1 METLENAML
10 QWLKDA
16 EVIRANQVTHVE
28 KLALR
33 RLCHAKKAQ
42 EIDKRKPTAHW
53 VLKTGFIA

>member
-16 EVIRANQVTHVE
+16 EVIRASQVTHVE

-33 RLCHAKKAQ
+33 RLCHAQKVQ

-53 VLKTGFIA
+53 VLKT